1 MDDNHAVQAMTND
14 GLKAK
19 GPKLVTACSVA
30 EAPAPDSDVIKRAQE
45 GDADAF
51 AALFHAHKARIY
63 SVCLRMTNNA
73 TEAEDL
79 AQDAFLQVFRKIATF
94 RGDSAFSTWLHR
106 IAVNTVLMHF
116 RKKSLNQV
124 SLEEPYND
132 SDGAN
137 IRREYGAKDNRLAG
151 CVDRVA
157 LTCAI
162 KELPRGYRTI
172 FLLHEVQGYDHQEIA
187 EMLGCC
193 VGNSKSQLHKAK
205 LRIRERL
212 VRSPKACPRP
222 FELVITRRTR
232 RATICEVGA
241 VHRAECRNV
250 ADIGHS
256 LQLIPTS
263 MAAGRQDELP
273 KAGSSAQRDFLG

>member
-1 MDDNHAVQAMTND
+1 MLADDSHAVQAMND
-14 GLKAK
+14 GLKRK
-19 GPKLVTACSVA
+19 GPKLVTTFSVA
-30 EAPAPDSDVIKRAQE
+30 ETPPPDSEVIKRAQK

-79 AQDAFLQVFRKIATF
+79 AQDTFLQVFRKIATF

-124 SLEEPYND
+124 SLDEPYDN

-137 IRREYGAKDNRLAG
+137 IRREYGVKDNRLAG

-157 LTCAI
+157 LACAI

-193 VGNSKSQLHKAK
+193 AGNSKSQLHKAK

-212 VRSPKACPRP
+212 ARSPKAGPQP
-222 FELVITRRTR
+222 FELVDH
-232 RATICEVGA
+232 AP
-241 VHRAECRNV
+241 NP
-250 ADIGHS
+250 
-256 LQLIPTS
+256 Q
-263 MAAGRQDELP
+263 GRYLRSGGCP
-273 KAGSSAQRDFLG
+273 SGGV

>member
-1 MDDNHAVQAMTND
+1 MLADDSRAVQAMND
-14 GLKAK
+14 GLKGK
-19 GPKLVTACSVA
+19 GPKLVTTFSVA
-30 EAPAPDSDVIKRAQE
+30 ETPPPDSEVIKRAQK

-94 RGDSAFSTWLHR
+94 RGASAFSTWLHR

-132 SDGAN
+132 SDGAH
-137 IRREYGAKDNRLAG
+137 IRREYGAKDYRLAG

-157 LTCAI
+157 LACAI

-187 EMLGCC
+187 ELLGCC
-193 VGNSKSQLHKAK
+193 AGNSKSQLHKAK

-212 VRSPKACPRP
+212 ARPPKAGSEP
-222 FELVITRRTR
+222 FELVDHAPNPQSHYLRSGG
-232 RATICEVGA
+232 CPSGEV
-241 VHRAECRNV
+241 
-250 ADIGHS
+250 
-256 LQLIPTS
+256 
-263 MAAGRQDELP
+263 
-273 KAGSSAQRDFLG
+273 

>member
-1 MDDNHAVQAMTND
+1 LLADDSHAVQAMND
-14 GLKAK
+14 GLKRK
-19 GPKLVTACSVA
+19 GPKLVTTFSVA
-30 EAPAPDSDVIKRAQE
+30 ETPPPDSEVIKRAQK

-94 RGDSAFSTWLHR
+94 RGASAFSTWLHR

-132 SDGAN
+132 SDGAH
-137 IRREYGAKDNRLAG
+137 IRREYGAKDYRLAG
-151 CVDRVA
+151 CADRVA
-157 LTCAI
+157 LACAI

-193 VGNSKSQLHKAK
+193 AGNSKSQLHKAK

-212 VRSPKACPRP
+212 ARPPKAGSEP
-222 FELVITRRTR
+222 FELVDHAPNPQGHYLRSGG
-232 RATICEVGA
+232 CPSGEV
-241 VHRAECRNV
+241 
-250 ADIGHS
+250 
-256 LQLIPTS
+256 
-263 MAAGRQDELP
+263 
-273 KAGSSAQRDFLG
+273 

>member
-1 MDDNHAVQAMTND
+1 LFAVRWWAAAEPFQPLTNR
-14 GLKAK
+14 LKGK
-19 GPKLVTACSVA
+19 GPKLVTAFSEA

-63 SVCLRMTNNA
+63 SVCLRMTTNA
-73 TEAEDL
+73 AEAKDRT
-79 AQDAFLQVFRKIATF
+79 QDAFLQVFRKIATF
-94 RGDSAFSTWLHR
+94 RGNSAFSTWLHR

-132 SDGAN
+132 SDGAH
-137 IRREYGAKDNRLAG
+137 IRREY
-151 CVDRVA
+151 RVA
-157 LTCAI
+157 LACAI

-212 VRSPKACPRP
+212 ARP
-222 FELVITRRTR
+222 
-232 RATICEVGA
+232 
-241 VHRAECRNV
+241 
-250 ADIGHS
+250 
-256 LQLIPTS
+256 
-263 MAAGRQDELP
+263 P
-273 KAGSSAQRDFLG
+273 KAGFATIRVRESRTEPAGPLIAKWGLSIGRSVGMQPTSGILRN